1 MNSADKHLE
10 LMSQWLKG
18 SQIPLRIGFSS
29 SGLRLEVDADHPS
42 GDKQTA
48 LKLADGEIVLQVE
61 IGAIEQVLRQ
71 VTNQMVAE
79 HGASVEGLVLQ
90 FRGTGPRSLRFLA
103 TIDVRKGLFSATL
116 ELVGAVEVTK
126 QLQARVHDLDVRGK
140 GMMGKM
146 VASLV
151 RPKLEPF
158 DDQPILLD
166 SFAPPNL
173 TLADVQF
180 QVTNQLQLTLLFG
193 ESHVVLGS
201 TANPLPDV
209 KWFGPSSKSL
219 ANHESLR
226 DKRLDIYVIDTGWNE
241 KAQRLLEEHLL
252 IFEGFLAQQ
261 NVYRLSREQSA
272 DMLRRSPELA
282 GCDPILMVLDS
293 DARLERPHL
302 GYGFRFCLG
311 AVTPEERYGEELRRV
326 FQLMADSR
334 SRPGSPPN
342 AAGTNSGD
350 DTGRL
355 RVLMDVVEPN
365 KRMPPAKPKR

>member
-1 MNSADKHLE
+1 ML
-10 LMSQWLKG
+10 
-18 SQIPLRIGFSS
+18 
-29 SGLRLEVDADHPS
+29 
-42 GDKQTA
+42 
-48 LKLADGEIVLQVE
+48 
-61 IGAIEQVLRQ
+61 
-71 VTNQMVAE
+71 
-79 HGASVEGLVLQ
+79 
-90 FRGTGPRSLRFLA
+90 FRS
-103 TIDVRKGLFSATL
+103 
-116 ELVGAVEVTK
+116 
-126 QLQARVHDLDVRGK
+126 HDLDVRGK

-272 DMLRRSPELA
+272 DMQ
-282 GCDPILMVLDS
+282 I
-293 DARLERPHL
+293 
-302 GYGFRFCLG
+302 
-311 AVTPEERYGEELRRV
+311 
-326 FQLMADSR
+326 
-334 SRPGSPPN
+334 
-342 AAGTNSGD
+342 
-350 DTGRL
+350 GRAH
-355 RVLMDVVEPN
+355 V
-365 KRMPPAKPKR
+365 